1 MKKIIVI
8 ILLISMLLSMLIPI
22 IANAEPDD
30 LLLSSGKALEA
41 LGVLVGDNEGNL
53 MLDKKLY
60 RQDMIVLVSRLYK
73 EENTAK
79 IFLVK
84 PQFTD
89 VTDAYA
95 FYQPYIGWSVDKGLI
110 KGMGNNEFGVDK
122 NVTAQQYM
130 AVLLRI
136 LGYEEESRLWNTVPD
151 LAVKLGIMQ
160 DLEINPSAEITRG
173 QMAVM
178 TLNTLKLTLKGS
190 TLTLADKLNLKM

>member
-8 ILLISMLLSMLIPI
+8 ILLISMLLSFMIPI

-30 LLLSSGKALEA
+30 LILSSGKALEA
-41 LGVLVGDNEGNL
+41 LGVLVGNNEGDL
-53 MLDKKLY
+53 MLSNKLN

-73 EENTAK
+73 EENKAK
-79 IFLVK
+79 ILLVK

-89 VTDAYA
+89 VTDAYEYYKP
-95 FYQPYIGWSVDKGLI
+95 FIQWSVDKGLI
-110 KGMGNNEFGVDK
+110 KGMGNNEFGINK
-122 NVTAQQYM
+122 NVTAHQYM
-130 AVLLRI
+130 TVLLRV

-151 LAVKLGIMQ
+151 LAIKLGIMQ
-160 DLEINPSAEITRG
+160 GLNISPQTEVTRG

-178 TLNTLKLTLKGS
+178 TFNTLKLTLKGS